1 MDAGYSGLEL
11 LQEGLVVVFRFRNER
26 IAMGAYWPHVYLLIF
41 IVVLWGLERAFPK
54 AMAHA
59 EESLL
64 IVVITSIM
72 LVSFGQVIARYGF
85 NTGWS
90 AALEFDTAAFSW
102 LILLGMSYGIKTNLH
117 LGVDIV
123 IKAVPKQFTKP
134 LTLFGA
140 ACCLLYGLVL
150 LDSTWVAMLGVDAK
164 GGAIEYWAKM
174 YKIGIGAEELHYP
187 MMLQESFGLQPRVH
201 RWLILLVLPVGLA
214 LLVYR
219 SLQALVDIATNRRA
233 MIISGH
239 EAEDLVEENKNILR
253 D

>member
-1 MDAGYSGLEL
+1 
-11 LQEGLVVVFRFRNER
+11 
-26 IAMGAYWPHVYLLIF
+26 MGAYWPHIYLLIF
-41 IVVLWGLERAFPK
+41 VLIIWALEKKFPK

-64 IVVITSIM
+64 VLVITAIM
-72 LVSFGQVIARYGF
+72 LVAFGQVIARYGF

-90 AALEFDTAAFSW
+90 AALEFNTVAFSW

-123 IKAVPKQFTKP
+123 IKAVPTPYAKA
-134 LTLFGA
+134 LSLIGA
-140 ACCLLYGLVL
+140 VCCILYGLIL
-150 LDSTWVAMLGVDAK
+150 LDSTWPTLLGVDAR

-174 YKIGIGAEELHYP
+174 YKIGIGAEELRYP
-187 MMLQESFGLQPRVH
+187 AFVQEIFGLQPRVH
-201 RWLILLVLPVGLA
+201 RWLVLLVLPVSLA

-219 SLQALVDIATNRRA
+219 SIQAFADIVRGRREFV
-233 MIISGH
+233 ISAH
-239 EAEDLVEENKNILR
+239 EAQDLVEEHKPPIR